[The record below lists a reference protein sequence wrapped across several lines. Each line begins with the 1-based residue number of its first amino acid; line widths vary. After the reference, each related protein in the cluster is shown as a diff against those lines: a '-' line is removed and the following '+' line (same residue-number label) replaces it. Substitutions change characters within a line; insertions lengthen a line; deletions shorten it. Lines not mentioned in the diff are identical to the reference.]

1 MIDSRELRN
10 AFGHFGTGVAVI
22 TVPNGDNS
30 ALGLTVNSFASVSLE
45 PPMLSWC
52 LGRQSDLAE
61 IFSTAENFT
70 VNILAADQRDLSDEM
85 ARPSGHALTPA
96 QFTIG
101 AAGGILLNGALAQF
115 ECHLLNRV
123 DAGDHIILIGGID
136 AVAYCTK
143 ARAPL
148 IYFRGSY
155 SGLKEDTA

>member
-22 TVPNGDNS
+22 TVANGDNS
-30 ALGLTVNSFASVSLE
+30 ALGLTVNSFASVSLD

-52 LGRQSDLAE
+52 LGKQSDLAE

-70 VNILAADQRDLSDEM
+70 VNILAADQRALSDEM
-85 ARPSGHALTPA
+85 ARPGGHALGQG

-101 AAGGILLNGALAQF
+101 KTGGILLNGALAQF
-115 ECHLLNRV
+115 ECHLHQRV
-123 DAGDHIILIGGID
+123 EAGDHIILIGGID
-136 AVAYCTK
+136 AVSHCSK
-143 ARAPL
+143 SRAPL

-155 SGLKEDTA
+155 SGLREDTA